1 MINKG
6 DCVRVR
12 PSLLT
17 TIDPNMFRFTLTFE
31 ILLIVVLGGMGS
43 ITGTVIAATIVTI
56 LKEVLRSVEAPM
68 DLGFISLPGIPGMRM
83 VIFSL
88 LLILVV
94 LFYREGIMG
103 QREWSWQGLLGAR
116 SKTPERGEDL

>member
-1 MINKG
+1 MIKKG

-116 SKTPERGEDL
+116 SKTPERDEDL

>member
-1 MINKG
+1 MIKKG
-6 DCVRVR
+6 DCVRVG

-17 TIDPNMFRFTLTFE
+17 TIDPNMFPFTLTFE

>member
-1 MINKG
+1 MIKKG

-116 SKTPERGEDL
+116 NKTPERGEDL

>member
-1 MINKG
+1 M
-6 DCVRVR
+6 
-12 PSLLT
+12 LT

-56 LKEVLRSVEAPM
+56 LKELLRSVEAPM

>member
-1 MINKG
+1 MIKKG

-43 ITGTVIAATIVTI
+43 ITGT
-56 LKEVLRSVEAPM
+56 
-68 DLGFISLPGIPGMRM
+68 
-83 VIFSL
+83 
-88 LLILVV
+88 
-94 LFYREGIMG
+94 
-103 QREWSWQGLLGAR
+103 
-116 SKTPERGEDL
+116 

>member
-1 MINKG
+1 VIKKG

-68 DLGFISLPGIPGMRM
+68 DLGFISLPVIPGMRM

>member
-1 MINKG
+1 VIKKG

-116 SKTPERGEDL
+116 SKTPERDEDL

>member
-1 MINKG
+1 MIKKG

-68 DLGFISLPGIPGMRM
+68 DLGFISLPGIP
-83 VIFSL
+83 V
-88 LLILVV
+88 
-94 LFYREGIMG
+94 
-103 QREWSWQGLLGAR
+103 R
-116 SKTPERGEDL
+116 SST